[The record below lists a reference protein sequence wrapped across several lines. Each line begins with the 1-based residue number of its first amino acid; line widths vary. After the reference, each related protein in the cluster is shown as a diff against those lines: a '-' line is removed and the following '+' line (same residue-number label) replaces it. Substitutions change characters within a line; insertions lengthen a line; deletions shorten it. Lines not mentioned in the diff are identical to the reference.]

1 MKWLIA
7 LKNLSENI
15 AVIRSRA
22 FAPNNRSKNKCHA
35 MQWLKCEKSPST
47 EKLQECKN
55 VKCHCTKWLKNVH
68 FQDLF
73 CCPLSLSSLHPT
85 KPSTPSTK
93 PTTPPPSPSSSPTPP
108 SSSFTSVATIS
119 LASAPPTRA
128 ETSLARV
135 NRAFN
140 EKYSAP
146 GNLGERKLGKVRFSD
161 EATWQV
167 GVGR

>member
-1 MKWLIA
+1 MGKDKDVEGQDKEDDDWWD
-7 LKNLSENI
+7 SEEEPCTPSQ
-15 AVIRSRA
+15 VIDPA
-22 FAPNNRSKNKCHA
+22 EF
-35 MQWLKCEKSPST
+35 E
-47 EKLQECKN
+47 
-55 VKCHCTKWLKNVH
+55 
-68 FQDLF
+68 DLF

-119 LASAPPTRA
+119 LASAPPTKA

-140 EKYSAP
+140 EKYS
-146 GNLGERKLGKVRFSD
+146 
-161 EATWQV
+161 
-167 GVGR
+167 